1 MTEIMTEDTPDDSVE
16 MLKWRLERI
25 THEFEKLNHEHRQQ
39 RDIAYV
45 NRQGDRDRILEL
57 EVLVEKLTSA
67 MSVTDLRKAGIK
79 VIVDFDGEDD

>member
-45 NRQGDRDRILEL
+45 NRQDDRDRILEL

-67 MSVTDLRKAGIK
+67 MSVTDLRNTGIK
-79 VIVDFDGEDD
+79 VIVDFDREDD